1 MLELDHQQHT
11 FLFNSNKMQY
21 IKKILEDSWSCD
33 DSLQAGDHSVQVV
46 GTPG

>member
-11 FLFNSNKMQY
+11 FLFNSNNMQY
-21 IKKILEDSWSCD
+21 IKKFLEDSWSCD